1 MAYEGHAA
9 LLAETVRRRVLV
21 LDGAMGTM
29 IQTRALSEADFR
41 GKAFAEHPCNLTGCN
56 DVLSLTAPHVIRD
69 IHRAYLEAG
78 ADIICANT
86 FSSNSLSLAEYGL
99 DAHVE
104 EINRA
109 AVKVAREAIE
119 EYRADHPESPKWIAA
134 SIGPTNKSLSMAS
147 SLGDDDPL
155 TWDRLT
161 DAYRRQIAVLIDAG
175 VDALLFET
183 CFDTLNTKSAI
194 YAAIQAMKAAG
205 RRIPIMISAT
215 LTENGRT
222 LAGQTL
228 MAFVASV
235 AHAEPLSIGL
245 NCGFGAD
252 QLIPYIKMLDTVP
265 CAVSFYPNAGLP
277 NESGGYDETPEKMA
291 EAISPLLDARLLNII
306 GGCCGTT
313 PEHIR
318 ALASLA
324 ASASPRPI
332 PDADDHMRLAGLQL
346 TDIPANGGDFVKIG
360 ERCNVAGSR

>member
-119 EYRADHPESPKWIAA
+119 EYRE
-134 SIGPTNKSLSMAS
+134 IG
-147 SLGDDDPL
+147 
-155 TWDRLT
+155 R
-161 DAYRRQIAVLIDAG
+161 
-175 VDALLFET
+175 
-183 CFDTLNTKSAI
+183 
-194 YAAIQAMKAAG
+194 
-205 RRIPIMISAT
+205 
-215 LTENGRT
+215 
-222 LAGQTL
+222 
-228 MAFVASV
+228 
-235 AHAEPLSIGL
+235 AH
-245 NCGFGAD
+245 
-252 QLIPYIKMLDTVP
+252 V
-265 CAVSFYPNAGLP
+265 
-277 NESGGYDETPEKMA
+277 
-291 EAISPLLDARLLNII
+291 
-306 GGCCGTT
+306 
-313 PEHIR
+313 
-318 ALASLA
+318 
-324 ASASPRPI
+324 
-332 PDADDHMRLAGLQL
+332 
-346 TDIPANGGDFVKIG
+346 
-360 ERCNVAGSR
+360 